1 LFFVFLFFFCVVLGE
16 VETRGWVDAEA
27 GFDWL
32 DSGLLDGRHAACVRS
47 RVKFPRVVGVIA
59 RFDAHEGMDR
69 GFAG

>member
-1 LFFVFLFFFCVVLGE
+1 M
-16 VETRGWVDAEA
+16 DAEA